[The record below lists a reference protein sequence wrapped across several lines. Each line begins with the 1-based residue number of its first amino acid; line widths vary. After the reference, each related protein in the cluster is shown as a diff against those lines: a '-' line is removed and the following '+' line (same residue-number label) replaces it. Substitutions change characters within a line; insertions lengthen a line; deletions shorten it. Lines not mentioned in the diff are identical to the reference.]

1 MLPSL
6 YARTARENDHEIYEA
21 GSFLNPPTFRQ
32 FMIRFRLI
40 LRTTRQEEQLMKTL
54 GISWRIEDN
63 WLVCRWR
70 KAGDST
76 REIAIPIDVA
86 SARKPEYW
94 NSDVVF
100 ELGDAA

>member
-1 MLPSL
+1 
-6 YARTARENDHEIYEA
+6 
-21 GSFLNPPTFRQ
+21 
-32 FMIRFRLI
+32 
-40 LRTTRQEEQLMKTL
+40 MKTL